1 MHENTILNKTSNL
14 IIKYEVFVLQM
25 YIISTYWYYKKSI
38 KLPRQKC
45 KAIKCNNINLTKFYK
60 LIKICKIKFKFCHF
74 LLTDKKY
81 YQSVTCN
88 QPILT

>member
-1 MHENTILNKTSNL
+1 MHENTILNKTSNF

-45 KAIKCNNINLTKFYK
+45 KAIKCNNINLTKFIN
-60 LIKICKIKFKFCHF
+60 LILNFARLHLGFVIFCLQIKNITNLSHAIN
-74 LLTDKKY
+74 
-81 YQSVTCN
+81 QS
-88 QPILT
+88 